1 MRATNRIDAG
11 FKRRVFMASASAA
24 AQQPAAG
31 QHKDAQAKSDND
43 KNSECPVM
51 SDNFCGC

>member
-1 MRATNRIDAG
+1 
-11 FKRRVFMASASAA
+11 MASASAA